1 MKNNWITKILGIV
14 AIGLLLTGKA
24 FADCK
29 DDIKVKWWLEGD
41 YVGIE
46 YLNYDDKHITI
57 VEVAIFSIE
66 KKIIKSYKTQIQID
80 PFGENI
86 SLITI
91 RGINK
96 DAIKF
101 FEFDCVYKIN

>member
-14 AIGLLLTGKA
+14 VIGLLLTGKA

-91 RGINK
+91 RGLNK
-96 DAIKF
+96 DAMKF
-101 FEFDCVYKIN
+101 FELDCVYKIN